1 MREIKVDLPSKYGSE
16 AKEVLDDFS
25 KEVSSTDIEK
35 KDRKF
40 TEIVATISQE
50 DLDEVTEDL
59 KGLEVDS
66 GDLSIKVFEQE
77 SLIEKGKSTQGA
89 SNSII
94 SNQEIYSKA
103 QKSASLNNAQWI
115 MLGLAGAIAGV
126 GVTTGNLIVLI
137 GAILLAPILY
147 PLAALSVSMA
157 MGDKKMLLSSAKSI
171 TLGSLIIFLSSIPVF
186 LVFGQAEMDVLLT
199 GLEIVALSVFVGGAA
214 VLTFISEYKEEMA
227 GAALA
232 VAIVPPIVVSAQSL
246 IIQDYATT
254 VLALEVLGINLLA
267 ATLAGYLVLIGFN
280 IKPLTDYRKKLAN
293 RLKFVLILL
302 SILFIGFLI
311 ITL

>member
-1 MREIKVDLPSKYGSE
+1 MREIKVDLPSKYGTD
-16 AKEVLDDFS
+16 AKEVLEDFS
-25 KEVSSTDIEK
+25 DEVSSTDIEK

-50 DLDEVTEDL
+50 DLDQVTEDL

-89 SNSII
+89 SNSIL

-103 QKSASLNNAQWI
+103 QKSASLNKAQWI

-147 PLAALSVSMA
+147 PLASLSVSMA
-157 MGDKKMLLSSAKSI
+157 MGDKKMMLSSTKSI
-171 TLGSLIIFLSSIPVF
+171 TLGSLIVFLSSIPVF
-186 LVFGQAEMDVLLT
+186 IIFGEAKMDVLLT
-199 GLEIVALSVFVGGAA
+199 GFEIVALSVFVGGAA

-246 IIQDYATT
+246 IVQDYSTI
-254 VLALEVLGINLLA
+254 VIALEVLVINLLA

-280 IKPLTDYRKKLAN
+280 IKPLTDYRKKLAD
-293 RLKFVLILL
+293 RLKLILILL
-302 SILFIGFLI
+302 SVLFIGFLLT
-311 ITL
+311 TL